1 VGKAQHLL
9 AKPLLTRARFA
20 VLLFVIFAFISLVVV
35 VVFIVILFL
44 FSF

>member
-1 VGKAQHLL
+1 MGKAQHLL

-35 VVFIVILFL
+35 VVVA
-44 FSF
+44 S